1 MLKNIFIT
9 LSILFVVFTTS
20 AQKAINKNETQTK
33 NNTSSVSIS
42 ITLKN
47 ASGKKIYMERFENNT
62 TIKIDSATAD
72 KKNRFNFK
80 KSIQSVDFYR
90 FTVSSPSLAN
100 DFFVLILSPGEKV
113 MVDADAN
120 NLGKTY
126 QVSGSVHSEKLRY
139 FNHLVVQYIEKRDS
153 LQMLVREYSQKGD
166 YANAQRVNNEAQAA
180 YVNFQQQR
188 DIFLEENINS
198 PAILGVLS
206 HIDTNNDL
214 ERMKKIEAGLA
225 QSMPGSQYH
234 ESVKA
239 LVLQTE
245 KRKQAEEEQRKQQ
258 QLLLQR
264 IAPGKEAPEIEM
276 NLPDGKPL
284 KLSSLRGNYVL
295 IDFWASWCG
304 PCRKENPNVVRIYEK
319 YKNKGFTIYSVSID
333 HNRDNWLAAIEKDKL
348 TWKNH
353 VSSLQGWQ
361 TPILKEYG
369 VNGVPF
375 TVLLDKEGK
384 IIETNLRGEHLENK
398 LREIFGY

>member
-1 MLKNIFIT
+1 MLNNTCFAFSIFLIANISLAQDKTAKNI
-9 LSILFVVFTTS
+9 
-20 AQKAINKNETQTK
+20 AQTK
-33 NNTSSVSIS
+33 VAVVNTTITG
-42 ITLKN
+42 TLKN
-47 ASGKKIYMERFENNT
+47 ATGKKVYMERFENNT
-62 TIKIDSATAD
+62 TVKIDSAQID
-72 KKNRFNFK
+72 KKYKFHFK
-80 KSIQSVDFYR
+80 RNIDKADFYR
-90 FTVSSPSLAN
+90 FTVSPSTLAN
-100 DFFVLILSPGEKV
+100 DFFVLILSPGEKATV
-113 MVDADAN
+113 EADAD

-126 QVSGSVHSEKLRY
+126 KVSGSIHSEKLRY
-139 FNHLVVQYIEKRDS
+139 FNSLVVQYIDKRDS
-153 LQMLVREYSQKGD
+153 LQLLIREYSQKGD
-166 YANAQRVNNEAQAA
+166 YANAQRLNNELQTA
-180 YVNFQQQR
+180 YNDFQKQR
-188 DIFLEENINS
+188 DKFLEDNLTS

-214 ERMKKIEAGLA
+214 ERIKKIESGLA

-234 ESVKA
+234 ESVKSLLA
-239 LVLQTE
+239 QTE

-258 QLLLQR
+258 LLLAQK

-276 NLPDGKPL
+276 NMPDGKPL

-333 HNRDNWLAAIEKDKL
+333 HNRDNWLAAIEKDRL

-361 TPILKEYG
+361 TPILREYG

-384 IIETNLRGEHLENK
+384 IIETNLRGEFLENK
-398 LREIFGY
+398 LREIFGF